1 MRVVIGSD
9 HAGFLLKKHFMKH
22 QPLLTNNKDTII
34 DDIGCHSEDS
44 VHYPDIAKIVTE
56 KIANEDADYGILICG
71 TGIGMSIAAN
81 RVSGIRAALCHSP
94 FTADMSRQHNNANIL
109 CLGARVLQPDEAI
122 NIAQVFFKSEF
133 LGGRHDVRLKII
145 N

>member
-1 MRVVIGSD
+1 
-9 HAGFLLKKHFMKH
+9 
-22 QPLLTNNKDTII
+22 
-34 DDIGCHSEDS
+34 
-44 VHYPDIAKIVTE
+44 
-56 KIANEDADYGILICG
+56 
-71 TGIGMSIAAN
+71 MSIAAN

-122 NIAQVFFKSEF
+122 NITQVFFKSKF

>member
-9 HAGFLLKKHFMKH
+9 HAGFFLKKHFMKH

-44 VHYPDIAKIVTE
+44 EHYPDIAKIVTE

>member
-1 MRVVIGSD
+1 MKIVIGSD
-9 HAGFLLKKHFMKH
+9 HAGFHLKKHFMKH
-22 QPLLTNNKDTII
+22 QSLLTNKKDTVF
-34 DDIGCHSEDS
+34 DDVGCYSEDS
-44 VHYPDIAKIVTE
+44 VHYPDIAKIVAE
-56 KIANEDADYGILICG
+56 KIANEDAEYGILICG

-109 CLGARVLQPDEAI
+109 CLGARVLQLDEAI
-122 NIAQVFFKSEF
+122 NITQVFFRSEF